1 MLKTLFKTM
10 VNVMAGIAWFVLG
23 TLSIILAFTGNGII
37 DTTIKFIPFVIWIT
51 GMAYNAIFKNVE
63 KETED
68 NDKEQA

>member
-1 MLKTLFKTM
+1 M

-23 TLSIILAFTGNGII
+23 TLSIILSFTGNGII

-51 GMAYNAIFKNVE
+51 GMTYNAIFKNVE
-63 KETED
+63 KETEG